1 VVVAARSP
9 RESLVLIVPARR
21 ERAKPHTH
29 EPGSGIL
36 SAMTYPANIALNM
49 LREGNERF
57 VAGRQKP
64 HYTRGERLGVAR
76 EQRPWAVVV
85 GCSDS
90 RVPVEVVFDVG
101 PGELFVI
108 RVAGHVMSEAG
119 YASVRYAVEVLG
131 TKLVVVLG
139 HEDCGAVSAALE
151 GDAPL
156 WLAPITDHIHFRPDA
171 TLAEAVDGHVLESVG
186 EVRSWFAREGF
197 DSENPV
203 VVGAAYQ
210 LASGEVRWL

>member
-1 VVVAARSP
+1 MS
-9 RESLVLIVPARR
+9 
-21 ERAKPHTH
+21 
-29 EPGSGIL
+29 
-36 SAMTYPANIALNM
+36 YPAGIALSM
-49 LREGNERF
+49 LREGNARF
-57 VAGRQKP
+57 VEGRQNP

-131 TKLVVVLG
+131 TRLVVVLG
-139 HEDCGAVSAALE
+139 HEDCGAVTAAIE
-151 GDAPL
+151 GDAPA
-156 WLAPITDHIHFRPDA
+156 WLAPIIDHIHVSRES
-171 TLAEAVDGHVLESVG
+171 TLAEAVDQHALESVD
-186 EVRSWFAREGF
+186 ELRDWFAASDFAGEA
-197 DSENPV
+197 PT

-210 LASGEVRWL
+210 LASGEVHWL

>member
-1 VVVAARSP
+1 MS
-9 RESLVLIVPARR
+9 
-21 ERAKPHTH
+21 
-29 EPGSGIL
+29 
-36 SAMTYPANIALNM
+36 YPADIALSM
-49 LREGNERF
+49 LRDGNARF
-57 VAGRQKP
+57 VDGRQKP
-64 HYTRGERLGVAR
+64 HYTLSERLGVAR

-139 HEDCGAVSAALE
+139 HEDCGAVAAARE
-151 GDAPL
+151 GDEPT
-156 WLAPITDHIHFRPDA
+156 WLAPITDHIRISASA
-171 TLAEAVDGHVLESVG
+171 TLAEAVDEHVLESVN
-186 EVRSWFAREGF
+186 ELNAWFAASDFAGEA
-197 DSENPV
+197 PV

-210 LASGEVRWL
+210 LASGEVHWL